1 MQTNADLASP
11 LSMALIV
18 ANVFLNQI
26 GLPIPAEPT
35 LLFAGAAGSGHW
47 AIEIALIAFASAA
60 CLAADA
66 IWFVAGQRFGS
77 RVLGTLC
84 RLSLTPDICV
94 GETQV
99 RFGRWGANAL
109 LFAKFVPG
117 LSLLAPPLAGATRM
131 GWARFLAYSTV
142 GSIAWVAALVLGG
155 AIFTRQI
162 NALAPIATAHGRTVA
177 AIVVGVIAAYIGY
190 KWWERRRLYAKMQSA
205 RVTVDFLRGLIEAG
219 ETPVIVD
226 VRSHLAR
233 QLAPLQIAGA
243 RHVIPGEMEKHLAE
257 IPLDRDVVLYCA
269 CPNEASAAQVAGLLI
284 KRGLKRVRPL
294 LGGLDAWVEAGYP
307 VEPVIH
313 RAA

>member
-1 MQTNADLASP
+1 
-11 LSMALIV
+11 
-18 ANVFLNQI
+18 
-26 GLPIPAEPT
+26 
-35 LLFAGAAGSGHW
+35 
-47 AIEIALIAFASAA
+47 
-60 CLAADA
+60 
-66 IWFVAGQRFGS
+66 
-77 RVLGTLC
+77 
-84 RLSLTPDICV
+84 
-94 GETQV
+94 
-99 RFGRWGANAL
+99 
-109 LFAKFVPG
+109 
-117 LSLLAPPLAGATRM
+117 
-131 GWARFLAYSTV
+131 
-142 GSIAWVAALVLGG
+142 
-155 AIFTRQI
+155 
-162 NALAPIATAHGRTVA
+162 
-177 AIVVGVIAAYIGY
+177 
-190 KWWERRRLYAKMQSA
+190 MQSA